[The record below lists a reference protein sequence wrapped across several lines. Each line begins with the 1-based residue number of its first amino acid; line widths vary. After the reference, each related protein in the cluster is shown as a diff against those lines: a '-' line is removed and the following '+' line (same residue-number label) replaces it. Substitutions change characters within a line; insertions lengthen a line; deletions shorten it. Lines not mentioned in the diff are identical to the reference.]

1 MTDWQAKIADLVDE
15 NFAAE
20 TAFLR
25 ELVRLPTDTPPGDNA
40 PHAQHTA
47 ALLEAMGYRA
57 ERHDVAAAEV
67 KAAGLTS
74 LTNLIVRRRFG
85 AGPVIALS
93 AHGDVVPPGDGWTK
107 PPYAGLIE
115 DGRMFGR
122 GVAVSKSD
130 FATYAFA
137 LRALEAVGAPLQ
149 GTVELHF
156 TYDEE
161 YGGLLGPGY
170 LLRHGLSK
178 PDMAIAAGFS
188 YAVVTAHNGCL
199 QLEAN
204 LRGRAAHAAMP
215 ESGSDAL
222 AAAVD
227 VLNALYAERRS
238 YASIRSG
245 FAGIATPTLNVGVIA
260 GGINT
265 NVVPDKV
272 TLRLDRRIIPEE
284 AAEEVEAR
292 LAQVMRQAVQ
302 GKPGISLEIRRLLRA
317 AALRPSPAQARL
329 AETVQRHASAVFAEP
344 IGVTAS
350 PLYTDA
356 RLYGEAGLPV
366 VLYGA
371 GPRTLLQAN
380 AKRADENIL
389 LADLRR
395 ATIVI
400 ARVLLDLL
408 GADTGRAMQA

>member
-1 MTDWQAKIADLVDE
+1 MTDWQARIADLVDE

-25 ELVRLPTDTPPGDNA
+25 EVVRLPTDTPPGDNA

-47 ALLEAMGYRA
+47 ELLDAMGYRA
-57 ERHDVAAAEV
+57 ERHAVPAAEV

-137 LRALEAVGAPLQ
+137 LRALEALGAPLQ

-199 QLEAN
+199 QLEAS

-238 YASIRSG
+238 YASIRSS
-245 FAGIATPTLNVGVIA
+245 FEGIATPTLNVGVIA

-284 AAEEVEAR
+284 KSEEAEAR
-292 LAQVMRQAVQ
+292 LAQVMRQAVE
-302 GKPGISLEIRRLLRA
+302 GKPGISLEIRRLLLA
-317 AALRPSPAQARL
+317 AALRPNPAQARL

-344 IGVTAS
+344 IGLGAS

-408 GADTGRAMQA
+408 GADTGRAMQG

>member
-1 MTDWQAKIADLVDE
+1 MTDWQARIADLVDE
-15 NFAAE
+15 NFAAQ

-47 ALLEAMGYRA
+47 ELLEAMGYRA
-57 ERHDVAAAEV
+57 ERHAVPAAEV

-85 AGPVIALS
+85 AGPVMALS

-199 QLEAN
+199 QLEAS

-238 YASIRSG
+238 YASIRSS
-245 FAGIATPTLNVGVIA
+245 FEGIATPSLNVGVIA

-265 NVVPDKV
+265 NVVPDQV

-284 AAEEVEAR
+284 KSEEVEAR
-292 LAQVMRQAVQ
+292 LAQVMRQAVE
-302 GKPGISLEIRRLLRA
+302 GKPGISLDIRRLLLA
-317 AALRPSPAQARL
+317 AALRPNLAQARL

-344 IGVTAS
+344 IGLTAS

>member
-1 MTDWQAKIADLVDE
+1 MTDWQARIADLVDE

-47 ALLEAMGYRA
+47 ELLEAMGYRA
-57 ERHDVAAAEV
+57 ERHAVPAAEV

-85 AGPVIALS
+85 AGPVMALS

-170 LLRHGLSK
+170 LLRHGLSQ

-199 QLEAN
+199 QLEAS

-238 YASIRSG
+238 YASIRSS
-245 FAGIATPTLNVGVIA
+245 FEGIATPSLNVGVIA

-265 NVVPDKV
+265 NVVPDQV

-284 AAEEVEAR
+284 KSEEVEAR
-292 LAQVMRQAVQ
+292 LAQVMRQAVE
-302 GKPGISLEIRRLLRA
+302 GKPGISLEIRRLLLA
-317 AALRPSPAQARL
+317 AALRPNLAQARL

-344 IGVTAS
+344 IGLTAS

>member
-1 MTDWQAKIADLVDE
+1 MTGGYARITGWVEA

-20 TAFLR
+20 IAFLR
-25 ELVRLPTDTPPGDNA
+25 ALVRVPTDTPPGDNA
-40 PHAQHTA
+40 PA
-47 ALLEAMGYRA
+47 ARQAAKLLEDMGFTV
-57 ERHDVAAAEV
+57 EQHPVPAAEV
-67 KAAGLTS
+67 RAAGLLS
-74 LTNLIVRRRFG
+74 LTNLIVRRSFG
-85 AGPVIALS
+85 PGPVIALN
-93 AHGDVVPPGDGWTK
+93 AHGDVVAPGAGWSK
-107 PPYAGLIE
+107 PPYGGVIE

-137 LRALEAVGAPLQ
+137 LRAVEAVGTALK

-161 YGGLLGPGY
+161 IGGLLGPGY
-170 LLRHGLSK
+170 LLRQQLSK
-178 PDMAIAAGFS
+178 PDLAIAAGFS

-199 QLEAN
+199 QLKISV
-204 LRGRAAHAAMP
+204 RGKAAHAAVP

-227 VLNALYAERRS
+227 VLNALYGERRA
-238 YASIRSG
+238 YAAIRSG
-245 FAGIATPTLNVGVIA
+245 FAGIATPTLNVGLIE
-260 GGINT
+260 GGIHT

-272 TLRLDRRIIPEE
+272 TLCLDRRIIPEE
-284 AAEEVEAR
+284 DAHAVEAR
-292 LAQVMRQAVQ
+292 LGEVIACAVE
-302 GKPGISLEIRRLLRA
+302 GRPGVSVTTQRLLSA
-317 AALRPSPAQARL
+317 APLRPQPGQARL
-329 AETVQRHASAVFAEP
+329 AETLQKHASTVFAEP
-344 IGVTAS
+344 IGATAS

-356 RLYGEAGLPV
+356 RLYGAAGVPV

-371 GPRTLLQAN
+371 GPRTLLEAN

-395 ATIVI
+395 ATIVV

-408 GADTGRAMQA
+408 DPETGPSP